1 MKTNNK
7 ISVRQDL
14 LTPLIEGDSTTRSMS
29 SKEKENL
36 VREWYFAR
44 SFVEQRL
51 NNILYRKD
59 NGGAPKF
66 VIDGVSSQMC
76 TIIREIILRAHY
88 TDFVEPK
95 NDKTKLNQTVI
106 VVLCD
111 KGQKEATQKT
121 LRNTPFLGNY
131 IDYSWGTFDME
142 ALDYLDVDVIVKEK
156 PYGEKPN
163 VSEEMFEGIVYSSDI
178 DICRAQMA
186 NNIYCIGNDI
196 YNLPDIRPEDI
207 DMYEIP
213 LREFESKSFIKD
225 IDKEWDK
232 LSVKNKL
239 SNVFCTDIFPQRL
252 AILESSK
259 NSEDTIKQTIEKNIR
274 NLSQSEHSRWVAE
287 KLILGFIPWTA
298 THHYEYSLL
307 FDDDK
312 QKYYKMLKSKE
323 IHLDICSYR
332 DLCRLDP
339 QNRKY
344 DTFLIL
350 SCLK

>member
-1 MKTNNK
+1 MKTNNY

-14 LTPLIEGDSTTRSMS
+14 LTPLIEGDITTRSMS
-29 SKEKENL
+29 SKERENL

-76 TIIREIILRAHY
+76 AIIREIILRAHY

-142 ALDYLDVDVIVKEK
+142 ALDYLDVDVIVEEK
-156 PYGEKPN
+156 PYGEKSN
-163 VSEEMFEGIVYSSDI
+163 VSEEMFEGIVYSCDI

-339 QNRKY
+339 QNRKF